1 MNWRRH
7 NRPNYRPWLR
17 QPVTFGK
24 AVIPHIDFQ
33 DSVPR
38 RFLPAAR
45 ECSDLPA
52 ARECSDWGLAA
63 SAIGPLFSLLTIT
76 ASYLECICQECM
88 RGRATRWCVCR
99 PNRRSSTRLRPHRLP
114 SIVSIEAAMTRRAR
128 HIVSDPSDPV
138 NLLAVLV

>member
-33 DSVPR
+33 DGVPR

-45 ECSDLPA
+45 EY
-52 ARECSDWGLAA
+52 SDWGLAA
-63 SAIGPLFSLLTIT
+63 SAIGPLFSSLTCRV
-76 ASYLECICQECM
+76 ASTGTWQTLFLEP
-88 RGRATRWCVCR
+88 RAHDFKGRPT
-99 PNRRSSTRLRPHRLP
+99 
-114 SIVSIEAAMTRRAR
+114 
-128 HIVSDPSDPV
+128 
-138 NLLAVLV
+138 